1 MPSVYLGTGGFFMEK
16 EFTLE
21 HALELIEN
29 KKFVQL
35 KSGLQEMN
43 PADIAVFV
51 EELKE
56 TAEFDEKKLILL
68 YRILPKETAAEAFTY
83 MDSDTQ
89 ITLINAFSD
98 KELRY
103 VIDELY
109 LDDTVDII
117 EEMPANVVSRIL
129 KNTDSDTRKQI
140 NQLLNYPKDSAGSVM
155 TTEFVYLHRDLTV
168 GEAFDQIRKI
178 GLVKETVYTCYV
190 ISAHRR
196 LVGIV
201 TVLDMLVADSDTR
214 IEDIMESNVISVKT
228 HDDREEV
235 ARTLSKYD
243 FAAIPVVDNENRIV
257 GIVTFDD
264 AMDVLQEENTE
275 DFAKMA
281 AVVPA
286 EDSYFKTSVWSHA
299 KSRIPWLLI
308 LMLSATLTGWI
319 SSRFEE
325 QIAVIPMLV
334 SFMPMVMGTG
344 GNCGSQ
350 SSTLIIRGMA
360 LEEIRL
366 RDFFKVMFKEVRIA
380 LICAAVL
387 AVVNGVRVY
396 IVYKNLPLAIV
407 IALSLVGTV
416 VIAKLVGAVLPMG
429 AKALKLDPAIMATP
443 LITTIVDSCS
453 LLIYFTVATNILI
466 K

>member
-1 MPSVYLGTGGFFMEK
+1 MEK
-16 EFTLE
+16 EL
-21 HALELIEN
+21 AVELIDS
-29 KKFVQL
+29 KCFVKL
-35 KSGLQEMN
+35 KSELQEMN
-43 PADIAVFV
+43 PADIAFLV
-51 EELKE
+51 EELNGDGEIGEKE
-56 TAEFDEKKLILL
+56 LILM
-68 YRILPKETAAEAFTY
+68 YRILPKELAAEAFTY

-89 ITLINAFSD
+89 MTLINAFSD
-98 KELRY
+98 RELRY
-103 VIDELY
+103 VLDELY
-109 LDDTVDII
+109 IDDTVDII

-129 KNTDSDTRKQI
+129 RNTDSDTRKQI

-155 TTEFVYLHRDLTV
+155 TTEFVYLKKELTV
-168 GEAFDQIRKI
+168 SEAFEQIRKI

-190 ISAHRR
+190 TENRR
-196 LVGIV
+196 LLGIV
-201 TVLDMLVADSDTR
+201 TVLDMLVADSDTAV
-214 IEDIMESNVISVKT
+214 EDIMETNVISVNT
-228 HDDREEV
+228 HDDREYV
-235 ARTLSKYD
+235 ARTMSKYD
-243 FAAIPVVDNENRIV
+243 FAAMPVVDNENRIV

-308 LMLSATLTGWI
+308 LMLSATLTGMI
-319 SSRFEE
+319 SARFEP

-366 RDFFKVMFKEVRIA
+366 RDFFKVVFKELRIA

-387 AVVNGVRVY
+387 SVVNGLRVL
-396 IVYKNLPLAIV
+396 ITYKDPALALV
-407 IALSLVGTV
+407 IGLSLIGTV
-416 VIAKLVGAVLPMG
+416 VIAKLVGAMLPMG
-429 AKALKLDPAIMATP
+429 AKALKLDPAIMANP
-443 LITTIVDSCS
+443 LITTVVDSCS
-453 LLIYFTVATNILI
+453 LLIYFTIATNILSGRL
-466 K
+466 

>member
-1 MPSVYLGTGGFFMEK
+1 MEK
-16 EFTLE
+16 EL
-21 HALELIEN
+21 AIELIGG
-29 KKFVQL
+29 KQFVKL
-35 KSGLQEMN
+35 KSELQEMN
-43 PADIAVFV
+43 PADIAFLV
-51 EELKE
+51 EELNSDGEIGEKE
-56 TAEFDEKKLILL
+56 LILM
-68 YRILPKETAAEAFTY
+68 YRILPKELAAEAFTY

-98 KELRY
+98 RELRY
-103 VIDELY
+103 VLDELY
-109 LDDTVDII
+109 IDDTVDII

-129 KNTDSDTRKQI
+129 RNTDSDTRKQI

-155 TTEFVYLHRDLTV
+155 TTEFVYLKKELTV
-168 GEAFDQIRKI
+168 SEAFEQIRKI

-190 ISAHRR
+190 TENRR
-196 LVGIV
+196 LLGIV
-201 TVLDMLVADSDTR
+201 TVLDMLVADSDTAV
-214 IEDIMESNVISVKT
+214 EDIMETNVISVNT
-228 HDDREEV
+228 HDDREYV
-235 ARTLSKYD
+235 ASTMSKYD

-308 LMLSATLTGWI
+308 LMLSATLTGMI
-319 SSRFEE
+319 SASFEP

-360 LEEIRL
+360 IDEIRL
-366 RDFFKVMFKEVRIA
+366 RDFFKVVFKEFRIA

-387 AVVNGVRVY
+387 SVVNSLRVL
-396 IVYKNLPLAIV
+396 ITYKDPALALV
-407 IALSLVGTV
+407 IGLSLIGTV
-416 VIAKLVGAVLPMG
+416 VIAKLVGAMLPMG
-429 AKALKLDPAIMATP
+429 AKALRLDPAIMANP
-443 LITTIVDSCS
+443 LITTVVDSCS
-453 LLIYFTVATNILI
+453 LLIYFTVATNILSGRL
-466 K
+466 

>member
-1 MPSVYLGTGGFFMEK
+1 MEK
-16 EFTLE
+16 ELTI
-21 HALELIEN
+21 ELIGG
-29 KKFVQL
+29 KQFVKL
-35 KSGLQEMN
+35 KSELQEMN
-43 PADIAVFV
+43 PADIAFLV
-51 EELKE
+51 EELNSDGEIGEKE
-56 TAEFDEKKLILL
+56 LILM
-68 YRILPKETAAEAFTY
+68 YRILPKELAAEAFTY

-98 KELRY
+98 RELRY
-103 VIDELY
+103 VLDELY
-109 LDDTVDII
+109 IDDTVDII

-129 KNTDSDTRKQI
+129 RNTDSDTRKQI

-155 TTEFVYLHRDLTV
+155 TTEFVYLKKELTV
-168 GEAFDQIRKI
+168 SEAFEQIRRI

-190 ISAHRR
+190 TENRR
-196 LVGIV
+196 LLGIV
-201 TVLDMLVADSDTR
+201 TVLDMLVADSDTAV
-214 IEDIMESNVISVKT
+214 EDIMETNVISVNT
-228 HDDREEV
+228 HDDREYV
-235 ARTLSKYD
+235 ARTMSKYD

-308 LMLSATLTGWI
+308 LMLSATLTGMI
-319 SSRFEE
+319 SASFEP

-360 LEEIRL
+360 IDEIRL
-366 RDFFKVMFKEVRIA
+366 RDFFKVVFKEFRIA

-387 AVVNGVRVY
+387 SVVNSLRVL
-396 IVYKNLPLAIV
+396 ITYKDPALALV
-407 IALSLVGTV
+407 IGLSLIGTV
-416 VIAKLVGAVLPMG
+416 VIAKLVGAMLPMG
-429 AKALKLDPAIMATP
+429 AKALRLDPAIMANP
-443 LITTIVDSCS
+443 LITTVVDSCS
-453 LLIYFTVATNILI
+453 LLIYFTVATNFRCTRIS
-466 K
+466 

>member
-1 MPSVYLGTGGFFMEK
+1 
-16 EFTLE
+16 
-21 HALELIEN
+21 
-29 KKFVQL
+29 
-35 KSGLQEMN
+35 
-43 PADIAVFV
+43 
-51 EELKE
+51 
-56 TAEFDEKKLILL
+56 
-68 YRILPKETAAEAFTY
+68 

-98 KELRY
+98 RELRY
-103 VIDELY
+103 VLDELY
-109 LDDTVDII
+109 IDDTVDII

-129 KNTDSDTRKQI
+129 RNTDSDTRKQI

-155 TTEFVYLHRDLTV
+155 TTEFVYLKKELTV
-168 GEAFDQIRKI
+168 SEAFEQIRKI

-190 ISAHRR
+190 TENRR
-196 LVGIV
+196 LLGIV
-201 TVLDMLVADSDTR
+201 TVLDMLVADSDTAV
-214 IEDIMESNVISVKT
+214 EDIMETNVISVNT
-228 HDDREEV
+228 HDDREYV
-235 ARTLSKYD
+235 ARTMSKYD

-308 LMLSATLTGWI
+308 LMLSATLTGMI
-319 SSRFEE
+319 SASFEP

-360 LEEIRL
+360 IDEIRL
-366 RDFFKVMFKEVRIA
+366 RDFFKVVFKEFRIA

-387 AVVNGVRVY
+387 SVVNSLRVL
-396 IVYKNLPLAIV
+396 ITYKDPALALV
-407 IALSLVGTV
+407 IGLSLIGTV
-416 VIAKLVGAVLPMG
+416 VIAKLVGAMLPMG
-429 AKALKLDPAIMATP
+429 AKALRLDPAIMANP
-443 LITTIVDSCS
+443 LITTVVDSCS
-453 LLIYFTVATNILI
+453 LLIYFTVATNILSGRL
-466 K
+466 

>member
-1 MPSVYLGTGGFFMEK
+1 MEK
-16 EFTLE
+16 EL
-21 HALELIEN
+21 AIELIGG
-29 KKFVQL
+29 KQFVKL
-35 KSGLQEMN
+35 KSELQEMN
-43 PADIAVFV
+43 PADIAFLV
-51 EELKE
+51 EELNSDGEIGEKE
-56 TAEFDEKKLILL
+56 LILM
-68 YRILPKETAAEAFTY
+68 YRILPKELAAEAFTY

-98 KELRY
+98 RELRY
-103 VIDELY
+103 VLDELY
-109 LDDTVDII
+109 IDDTVDII

-129 KNTDSDTRKQI
+129 RNTDSDTRKQI

-155 TTEFVYLHRDLTV
+155 TTEFVYLKKELTV
-168 GEAFDQIRKI
+168 SEAFEQIRKI

-190 ISAHRR
+190 TENRR
-196 LVGIV
+196 LLGIV
-201 TVLDMLVADSDTR
+201 TVLDMLVADSDTAV
-214 IEDIMESNVISVKT
+214 EDIMETNVISVNT
-228 HDDREEV
+228 HDDREYV
-235 ARTLSKYD
+235 ARTMSKYD

-308 LMLSATLTGWI
+308 LMLSATLTGMI
-319 SSRFEE
+319 SASFEP

-360 LEEIRL
+360 IDEIRL
-366 RDFFKVMFKEVRIA
+366 RDFFKVVFKEFRIA

-387 AVVNGVRVY
+387 SVVNCLRVL
-396 IVYKNLPLAIV
+396 ITYKDPALALV
-407 IALSLVGTV
+407 IGLSLIGTV
-416 VIAKLVGAVLPMG
+416 VIAKLVGAMLPMG
-429 AKALKLDPAIMATP
+429 AKALRLDPAIMANP
-443 LITTIVDSCS
+443 LITTVVDSCS
-453 LLIYFTVATNILI
+453 LLIYFTVATNILSGRL
-466 K
+466 

>member
-1 MPSVYLGTGGFFMEK
+1 MEK
-16 EFTLE
+16 EL
-21 HALELIEN
+21 AIELIGG
-29 KKFVQL
+29 KQFVKL
-35 KSGLQEMN
+35 KSELQEMN
-43 PADIAVFV
+43 PADIAFLV
-51 EELKE
+51 EELNSDGEIGEKE
-56 TAEFDEKKLILL
+56 LILM
-68 YRILPKETAAEAFTY
+68 YRILPKELAAEAFTY

-98 KELRY
+98 RELRY
-103 VIDELY
+103 VLDELY
-109 LDDTVDII
+109 IDDTVDII

-129 KNTDSDTRKQI
+129 RNTDSDTRKQI

-155 TTEFVYLHRDLTV
+155 TTEFVYLKKELTV
-168 GEAFDQIRKI
+168 SEAFEQIRKI

-190 ISAHRR
+190 TENRR
-196 LVGIV
+196 LLGIV
-201 TVLDMLVADSDTR
+201 TVLDMLVADSDTAV
-214 IEDIMESNVISVKT
+214 EDNMETNVISVNT
-228 HDDREEV
+228 HDDREYV
-235 ARTLSKYD
+235 ARTMSKYD

-308 LMLSATLTGWI
+308 LMLSATLTGMI
-319 SSRFEE
+319 SASFEP

-360 LEEIRL
+360 IDEIRL
-366 RDFFKVMFKEVRIA
+366 RDFFKVVFKEFRIA

-387 AVVNGVRVY
+387 SVVNSLRVL
-396 IVYKNLPLAIV
+396 ITYKDPALALV
-407 IALSLVGTV
+407 IGLSLIGTV
-416 VIAKLVGAVLPMG
+416 VIAKLVGAMLPMG
-429 AKALKLDPAIMATP
+429 AKALRLDPAIMANP
-443 LITTIVDSCS
+443 LITTVVDSCS
-453 LLIYFTVATNILI
+453 LLIYFTVATNILSGRL
-466 K
+466 

>member
-1 MPSVYLGTGGFFMEK
+1 MEK
-16 EFTLE
+16 EV
-21 HALELIEN
+21 ALEYALEMLEN

-35 KSGLQEMN
+35 KGELQEMN

-89 ITLINAFSD
+89 MTLINAFSD

-129 KNTDSDTRKQI
+129 KNIDSDTRKQI

-155 TTEFVYLHRDLTV
+155 TTEFVYFQRNLTV
-168 GEAFDQIRKI
+168 KEAFEQIRKI

-190 ISAHRR
+190 ISSHRR

-201 TVLDMLVADSDTR
+201 TVLDMLVADGDTR
-214 IEDIMESNVISVKT
+214 VEDIMESNVISVKT

-235 ARTLSKYD
+235 ARALSKYD

-264 AMDVLQEENTE
+264 AMDVIRDEDTE
-275 DFAKMA
+275 DIEKMA
-281 AVVPA
+281 AMLPSEKPYMKTGVFKIYKQRIPWLILLMVSATFTGTILAHFEDALAVVPA
-286 EDSYFKTSVWSHA
+286 LTVFIPMLMDTGGNSGGQASVTIIRGLSLNEISFRDIFKVMWKELRVGIMCA
-299 KSRIPWLLI
+299 
-308 LMLSATLTGWI
+308 AT
-319 SSRFEE
+319 
-325 QIAVIPMLV
+325 IAVI
-334 SFMPMVMGTG
+334 SFG
-344 GNCGSQ
+344 
-350 SSTLIIRGMA
+350 
-360 LEEIRL
+360 
-366 RDFFKVMFKEVRIA
+366 KVM
-380 LICAAVL
+380 LIDRKSAAI
-387 AVVNGVRVY
+387 GG
-396 IVYKNLPLAIV
+396 IVASTIFCVIV
-407 IALSLVGTV
+407 T
-416 VIAKLVGAVLPMG
+416 AKLVGCSLPML
-429 AKALKLDPAIMATP
+429 AKKIGFDPAVMASP
-443 LITTIVDSCS
+443 FITTIVDA
-453 LLIYFTVATNILI
+453 LALFVYFAIASKALGL
-466 K
+466 

>member
-1 MPSVYLGTGGFFMEK
+1 MENGAAF
-16 EFTLE
+16 EHFLE
-21 HALELIEN
+21 YALELIES

-35 KSGLQEMN
+35 KGELQEMN

-89 ITLINAFSD
+89 MTLINAFSD

-155 TTEFVYLHRDLTV
+155 TTEFVYFHRDLTV
-168 GEAFDQIRKI
+168 KEAFEQIRKI

-190 ISAHRR
+190 ISSHRR

-201 TVLDMLVADSDTR
+201 TVLDMLVADGDTR
-214 IEDIMESNVISVKT
+214 VEDIMESNVISVKT

-319 SSRFEE
+319 SSRFEA

-366 RDFFKVMFKEVRIA
+366 RDFLKVMFKEVRIA

-396 IVYKNLPLAIV
+396 IVYKNLPLAVV

-416 VIAKLVGAVLPMG
+416 VIAKLVGAVLPMA

-453 LLIYFTVATNILI
+453 LLIYFTVATNILL
-466 K
+466 

>member
-1 MPSVYLGTGGFFMEK
+1 MEK
-16 EFTLE
+16 EFALE
-21 HALELIEN
+21 YALELLEN

-35 KSGLQEMN
+35 KGELQEMN

-89 ITLINAFSD
+89 MTLINAFSD

-168 GEAFDQIRKI
+168 GEAFEQIRKI

-235 ARTLSKYD
+235 AHTLSKYD

-319 SSRFEE
+319 SSRFEA

-366 RDFFKVMFKEVRIA
+366 RDFFKVIFKEVRIA
-380 LICAAVL
+380 LICAVVL

-396 IVYKNLPLAIV
+396 IVYKDLSLAVV

-453 LLIYFTVATNILI
+453 LLIYFTIATNILI

>member
-1 MPSVYLGTGGFFMEK
+1 MEK
-16 EFTLE
+16 EFVLE
-21 HALELIEN
+21 HALELLEN

-35 KSGLQEMN
+35 KSSLQEMN
-43 PADIAVFV
+43 PADIAAFV
-51 EELKE
+51 EDLKE

-129 KNTDSDTRKQI
+129 KNTDNDTRKQI

-155 TTEFVYLHRDLTV
+155 TTEFVYFHRDITV
-168 GEAFDQIRKI
+168 SEAFEQIRKI

-214 IEDIMESNVISVKT
+214 IEEIMESNVISVKT

-264 AMDVLQEENTE
+264 AMDVIRDEDTE
-275 DFAKMA
+275 DIEKMA
-281 AVVPA
+281 AMLPSEKPYMKTGIFKIYKQRIPWLTLLMVSATFTGTILAHFEDALAVVPA
-286 EDSYFKTSVWSHA
+286 
-299 KSRIPWLLI
+299 
-308 LMLSATLTGWI
+308 LTV
-319 SSRFEE
+319 F
-325 QIAVIPMLV
+325 IPML
-334 SFMPMVMGTG
+334 MDTG
-344 GNCGSQ
+344 GNSGGQASV
-350 SSTLIIRGMA
+350 TIIRG
-360 LEEIRL
+360 LSLNEISF
-366 RDFFKVMFKEVRIA
+366 RDIFKVMWKELRVGVM
-380 LICAAVL
+380 CAATIAIL
-387 AVVNGVRVY
+387 AFGKVMVIDRKGAAIGSVVAAT
-396 IVYKNLPLAIV
+396 IFCV
-407 IALSLVGTV
+407 II
-416 VIAKLVGAVLPMG
+416 IAKLVGCSLPML
-429 AKALKLDPAIMATP
+429 AKKIGFDPAVMASP
-443 LITTIVDSCS
+443 FITTIVDA
-453 LLIYFTVATNILI
+453 LALVVYFAIASRALGL
-466 K
+466 

>member
-1 MPSVYLGTGGFFMEK
+1 MEK
-16 EFTLE
+16 EL
-21 HALELIEN
+21 AIELIGG
-29 KKFVQL
+29 KQFVKL
-35 KSGLQEMN
+35 KAELQEMN
-43 PADIAVFV
+43 PADIAFLV
-51 EELKE
+51 EELNSDGELGEKE
-56 TAEFDEKKLILL
+56 LILL
-68 YRILPKETAAEAFTY
+68 YRILPKELAAEAFTY

-89 ITLINAFSD
+89 MTLINAFSD
-98 KELRY
+98 RELRY
-103 VIDELY
+103 VLDELY
-109 LDDTVDII
+109 IDDTVDII

-129 KNTDSDTRKQI
+129 RNTDSDTRKQI

-155 TTEFVYLHRDLTV
+155 TTEFVYLKKELTV
-168 GEAFDQIRKI
+168 SEAFEQIRKI

-190 ISAHRR
+190 TENRR
-196 LVGIV
+196 LLGIV
-201 TVLDMLVADSDTR
+201 TVLDMLVADSDTAV
-214 IEDIMESNVISVKT
+214 EDIMETNVISVNT
-228 HDDREEV
+228 HDDREYV
-235 ARTLSKYD
+235 ARTMSKYD

-308 LMLSATLTGWI
+308 LMLSATLTGMI
-319 SSRFEE
+319 SARFEP

-366 RDFFKVMFKEVRIA
+366 RDFFKVVFKELRIA

-387 AVVNGVRVY
+387 SVVNGLRVLITY
-396 IVYKNLPLAIV
+396 RDPALALV
-407 IALSLVGTV
+407 IGLSLIGTV
-416 VIAKLVGAVLPMG
+416 VIAKLVGAMLPMG
-429 AKALKLDPAIMATP
+429 AKALRLDPAIMANP
-443 LITTIVDSCS
+443 LITTVVDSCS
-453 LLIYFTVATNILI
+453 LLIYFTVATNILSGRL
-466 K
+466 

>member
-1 MPSVYLGTGGFFMEK
+1 MEK
-16 EFTLE
+16 EL
-21 HALELIEN
+21 AIELIGG
-29 KKFVQL
+29 KQFVRL
-35 KSGLQEMN
+35 KSDLQEMN
-43 PADIAVFV
+43 PADIAFLV
-51 EELKE
+51 EELNGDGELGEKE
-56 TAEFDEKKLILL
+56 LILL
-68 YRILPKETAAEAFTY
+68 YRILPKELAAEAFTY

-89 ITLINAFSD
+89 MTLINAFSD
-98 KELRY
+98 RELRY
-103 VIDELY
+103 VLDELY
-109 LDDTVDII
+109 IDDTVDII

-129 KNTDSDTRKQI
+129 RNTDSDTRKQI

-155 TTEFVYLHRDLTV
+155 TTEFVYLKKELTV
-168 GEAFDQIRKI
+168 SEAFEQIRKI

-190 ISAHRR
+190 TENRR
-196 LVGIV
+196 LLGIV
-201 TVLDMLVADSDTR
+201 TVLDMLVADSDTAV
-214 IEDIMESNVISVKT
+214 EDIMETNVISVNT
-228 HDDREEV
+228 HDDREYV
-235 ARTLSKYD
+235 ARTMSKYD

-308 LMLSATLTGWI
+308 LMLSATLTGMI
-319 SSRFEE
+319 SARFEP

-366 RDFFKVMFKEVRIA
+366 RDFFKVVFKELRIA

-387 AVVNGVRVY
+387 SVVNGLRVLITY
-396 IVYKNLPLAIV
+396 RDPALALV
-407 IALSLVGTV
+407 IGLSLIGTV
-416 VIAKLVGAVLPMG
+416 VIAKLVGAMLPMG
-429 AKALKLDPAIMATP
+429 AKALRLDPAIMANP
-443 LITTIVDSCS
+443 LITTVVDSCS
-453 LLIYFTVATNILI
+453 LLIYFTIATNILSGRL
-466 K
+466 

>member
-1 MPSVYLGTGGFFMEK
+1 MIKIGGIIVDK
-16 EFTLE
+16 NT
-21 HALELIEN
+21 ALELLGD
-29 KKFVQL
+29 KKFFQL

-43 PADIAVFV
+43 PADIAILV
-51 EELKE
+51 EEMNE
-56 TAEFDEKKLILL
+56 ADVFDEKNLIML
-68 YRILPKETAAEAFTY
+68 YRILPKELAAEAFTY
-83 MDSDTQ
+83 MDSDKQ
-89 ITLINAFSD
+89 MVLINAFTD

-117 EEMPANVVSRIL
+117 EEMPANIVSRIL
-129 KNTDSDTRKQI
+129 RNTNSETRKQI
-140 NQLLNYPKDSAGSVM
+140 NQILNYPKDSAGSVM
-155 TTEFVYLHRDLTV
+155 TTEFVYLHGEITV
-168 GEAFDQIRKI
+168 AEAFEQIRKI

-190 ISAHRR
+190 IAPDRK
-196 LVGIV
+196 LVGVV
-201 TVLDMLVADSDTR
+201 TVLDMLVSDADTLV
-214 IEDIMESNVISVKT
+214 EEIMEDNVISVNT
-228 HDDREEV
+228 HDDREQV

-286 EDSYFKTSVWSHA
+286 DDSYFRTSVLAHA

-319 SSRFEE
+319 SSRFEA
-325 QIAVIPMLV
+325 QIALVPMLV
-334 SFMPMVMGTG
+334 SFMPMIMGTG

-360 LEEIRL
+360 IEDIHLK
-366 RDFFKVMFKEVRIA
+366 DFFKVVFKEFRIA
-380 LICAAVL
+380 LICAVTL
-387 AVVNGVRVY
+387 SVVNGLRVY
-396 IVYKNLPLAIV
+396 FVYHDPKIAVI
-407 IALSLVGTV
+407 IALSLIGTV
-416 VIAKLVGAVLPMG
+416 VMAKLVGAMLPMG
-429 AKALKLDPAIMATP
+429 AKAMKLDPAIMATP
-443 LITTIVDSCS
+443 LITTVVDSCS
-453 LLIYFTVATNILI
+453 LFIYFTIASNILHI
-466 K
+466 

>member
-1 MPSVYLGTGGFFMEK
+1 MEK

-21 HALELIEN
+21 HAIELLEN

-35 KSGLQEMN
+35 KSSLQEMN

-168 GEAFDQIRKI
+168 GEAFDQIRRI

-325 QIAVIPMLV
+325 QIAIIPMLV

-453 LLIYFTVATNILI
+453 LLIYFIVATNILI

>member
-1 MPSVYLGTGGFFMEK
+1 MEK
-16 EFTLE
+16 EIALE
-21 HALELIEN
+21 HALELLEN

-35 KSGLQEMN
+35 KGELQEMN

-89 ITLINAFSD
+89 MTLINAFSD

-155 TTEFVYLHRDLTV
+155 TTEFVYFHRDITV
-168 GEAFDQIRKI
+168 REAFEQIRKI

-214 IEDIMESNVISVKT
+214 IEEIMESNVISVKT

-235 ARTLSKYD
+235 AHTLSKYD

-286 EDSYFKTSVWSHA
+286 EDGYFKTSVWSHA

-319 SSRFEE
+319 SSKFEA

-416 VIAKLVGAVLPMG
+416 VIAKLVGAVLPMA

-453 LLIYFTVATNILI
+453 LLIYFTIATNILI